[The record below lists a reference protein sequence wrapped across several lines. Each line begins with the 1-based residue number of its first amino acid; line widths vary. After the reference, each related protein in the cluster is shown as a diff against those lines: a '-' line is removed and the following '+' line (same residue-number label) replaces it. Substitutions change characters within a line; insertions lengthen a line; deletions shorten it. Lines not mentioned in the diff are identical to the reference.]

1 MRLKWLAFTM
11 LAALTLAGCGGLSYY
26 NGKAYHN
33 PEEALKAY
41 RADLNDRLAS
51 IAPTGNRIGGKALV
65 ALPNT
70 AILVEAFLSG
80 AKENPPLFAPED
92 YEDDLPLTAAR
103 ADAHYGF
110 MADALKK
117 RGVFDD
123 VTVIRSDAPE
133 KADIAGYDYL
143 IYLSV
148 PGPYKDQWYIRFG
161 KNAPMPI
168 YLDYSIERSPER
180 DVRRT
185 NAWLMSIEQLVAEV
199 K

>member
-1 MRLKWLAFTM
+1 M
-11 LAALTLAGCGGLSYY
+11 LAALMLAGCGLKCNY
-26 NGKAYHN
+26 NGKVYGS
-33 PEEALKAY
+33 PDEAMKAY
-41 RADLNDRLAS
+41 SKDLNDRLAS
-51 IAPTGNRIGGKALV
+51 IAPINNRIGGKALV

-70 AILVEAFLSG
+70 AILEGTCLAGTL
-80 AKENPPLFAPED
+80 ENYPD
-92 YEDDLPLTAAR
+92 VDQDDLKERNAYTAAR

-123 VTVIRSDAPE
+123 VTIIRSGAPE

-168 YLDYSIERSPER
+168 CLDYSIERSPER
-180 DVRRT
+180 DIKRT
-185 NAWLMSIEQLVAEV
+185 NAWLMSIEQLVAEA